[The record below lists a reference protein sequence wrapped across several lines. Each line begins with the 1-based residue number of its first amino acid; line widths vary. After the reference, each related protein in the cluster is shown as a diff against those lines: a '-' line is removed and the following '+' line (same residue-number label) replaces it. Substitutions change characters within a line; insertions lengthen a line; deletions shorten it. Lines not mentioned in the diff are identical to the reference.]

1 MTQRPMVNSIQ
12 VRPSLLMQT
21 LVKTMVS
28 LNVLNTFIVNIDG
41 NDDDSETA
49 GVRVSSQEVSD
60 VSAHFQQ
67 LSF

>member
-1 MTQRPMVNSIQ
+1 MCDISPLHGEAGEDIDFTQRT
-12 VRPSLLMQT
+12 R
-21 LVKTMVS
+21 
-28 LNVLNTFIVNIDG
+28 NTFIVNLDG